1 MFSILDWKKSE
12 MVFVVGVILLIVAIS
27 YSQVKLG
34 EMKTRDAQRK
44 SDVEMVARGLRKYM
58 ADYHFLPR
66 EATGSGK
73 IVACGYMGTEVCE
86 WGFGPVTDADGVA
99 YINKLPEDPMSAKG
113 YNYMYKPSADGSSF
127 RLYIGLENRSDK
139 AYRSNLTEM
148 CGNNVQCSWYV
159 E

>member
-1 MFSILDWKKSE
+1 MFSILEWKKSE
-12 MVFVVGVILLIVAIS
+12 LILVFSIVTLIVVMS

-44 SDVEMVARGLRKYM
+44 SDVEMVARGLRKYLS
-58 ADYHFLPR
+58 DYQTLPE
-66 EATGSGK
+66 EATGAGK

-86 WGFGPVTDADGVA
+86 WGKGPVIDADGVA
-99 YINKLPEDPMSAKG
+99 YINKLPDDPKSGEG
-113 YNYMYKPSADGSSF
+113 YKYVYKPGPNGDTF
-127 RLYIGLENRSDK
+127 RIYVGLENRSDK
-139 AYRSNLTEM
+139 SYKTNLTEM